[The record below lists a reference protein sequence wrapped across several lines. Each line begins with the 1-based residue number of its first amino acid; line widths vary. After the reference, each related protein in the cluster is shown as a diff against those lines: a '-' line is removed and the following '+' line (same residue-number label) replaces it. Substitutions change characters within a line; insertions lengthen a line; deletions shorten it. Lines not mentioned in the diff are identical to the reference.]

1 MGLFGF
7 DEHACVAPVWPVIVV
22 IFCVVVSVII
32 ITEVPTLPF
41 WAEDLPLYVISPVLP
56 FDRKISR

>member
-1 MGLFGF
+1 MIGGPTFETVAESRLLRLFGA
-7 DEHACVAPVWPVIVV
+7 DAVGRYLCCAY
-22 IFCVVVSVII
+22 
-32 ITEVPTLPF
+32 TEVPTLPF